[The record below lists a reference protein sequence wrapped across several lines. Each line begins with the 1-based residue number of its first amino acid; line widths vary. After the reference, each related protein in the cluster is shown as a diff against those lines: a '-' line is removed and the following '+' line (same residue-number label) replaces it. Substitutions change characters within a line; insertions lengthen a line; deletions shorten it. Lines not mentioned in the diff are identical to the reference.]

1 MRRIRRN
8 ILKHLKNVR
17 RELAASGL
25 AFALLAGCGGGS
37 GAGTGMPSRAIPT
50 VGGNGT
56 LAFSL
61 QVPSPAL
68 QANRRSPK
76 YVSPD
81 TQYIGISYLSGVN
94 QTFTPAQI
102 ETPQVSFA
110 VSSPSVCAIQSNGY
124 RFCSVAVSLAP
135 GTYTVGI
142 TTWAAPPTSGTFAGS
157 SELSQATLPGEVVA
171 AGTAA
176 NLGNA
181 TAINASLDAIP
192 AGLAVTPLP
201 SQTHVTADGAT
212 YDIVGMSPA
221 DFLVEPVDAAGN
233 IIVGQGAPSV
243 SLAADS
249 AHDTVVTPNT
259 GNPNEF
265 AVQVVAWNNSP
276 LSLTATATPPGG
288 SGLGPRSALLPV
300 QPVQEWWGSYTNAGP
315 IDGLAG
321 FALQPTSGAAPYVPP
336 FTGTGTGRLSTP
348 IDSLIGSGVATLNF
362 WGSVVDSSG
371 NIWVADSTTN
381 QVVEYG
387 VPMESQ
393 GLVLSGTQLAAN
405 PPIAG
410 ASSIDLSAD
419 SAGNIWLYDSYTGY
433 LEEYSAATGAQEH
446 SIPVSSVFVA
456 PSLSTIADIEAVS
469 NGPLAGDLLIVG
481 TPFGSPYSSLYAV
494 SSPFASPTVST
505 LFAGTS
511 SGSVQEVALTPAGTL
526 AWMTVVDTSSFTT
539 SLVAANVVSA
549 TSLGPTLGSLSAT
562 NSCLGISSGALM
574 GFSSAQPLAAA
585 ADGSVWVAPAPAS
598 YGTACNYALSGTSV
612 VFTGGFVRD
621 ASDGAVAI
629 SIAP

>member
-37 GAGTGMPSRAIPT
+37 GAGSGMPSHAIPT

-56 LAFSL
+56 LALSL

-94 QTFTPAQI
+94 QTFTPAQL

-142 TTWAAPPTSGTFAGS
+142 TTWAAPPTAGAFAAS
-157 SELSQATLPGEVVA
+157 SELSQTTLPAEVVT

-201 SQTHVTADGAT
+201 SQAHVTTEGAT
-212 YDIVGMSPA
+212 YDIIGMSPA
-221 DFLVEPVDAAGN
+221 DFLVEPIDAAGN

-276 LSLTATATPPGG
+276 LSLTATATPPAG
-288 SGLGPRSALLPV
+288 SGLGPRSTLLSV
-300 QPVQEWWGSYTNAGP
+300 QPIQEWWGSYANAGP

-321 FALQPTSGAAPYVPP
+321 FALQPTSGATPYYAPP
-336 FTGTGTGRLSTP
+336 FTGTGAGSLSTP
-348 IDSLIGSGVATLNF
+348 IDSFISNTPTLDYRA
-362 WGSVVDSSG
+362 SVVDSSG
-371 NIWVADSTTN
+371 NIWVADNATT
-381 QVVEYG
+381 QVIEYG
-387 VPMESQ
+387 VPTVSQ
-393 GLVLSGTQLAAN
+393 GLVAMGIQLAAS
-405 PPIAG
+405 PSFTG
-410 ASSIDLSAD
+410 ASGIDLTAD
-419 SAGNIWLYDSYTGY
+419 ATGNIWVYDSYNGY
-433 LEEYSAATGAQEH
+433 LEEYSAATGAHEN
-446 SIPVSSVFVA
+446 SIPVSSLITA
-456 PSLSTIADIEAVS
+456 PSLATVSEIEAVGS
-469 NGPLAGDLLIVG
+469 GPLAGDILIVG
-481 TPFGSPYSSLYAV
+481 TPFGSANASVYAI
-494 SSPFASPTVST
+494 SSPFASPTVTT
-505 LFAGTS
+505 LFAGTTS
-511 SGSVQEVALTPAGTL
+511 ASVQKIAVTPAGTL
-526 AWMTVVDTSSFTT
+526 AWMTIVNTSTFSN
-539 SLVAANVVSA
+539 SLIAANVVSA
-549 TSLGPTLGSLSAT
+549 TSLGPTLGSLPAT
-562 NSCLGISSGALM
+562 SSCPGISSGTPM
-574 GFSSAQPLAAA
+574 GFGSGQPIAAA
-585 ADGSVWVAPAPAS
+585 PDGSVWVTPVPAS
-598 YGTACNYALSGTSV
+598 YGTACNYTLSGTSV